1 MEIGGKVTLP
11 EPIAA
16 GTRFA
21 TEFPISTSLIAIL
34 IAPAGRVTVHGPTVA
49 EVNEAIGARTITWFA
64 FRHPFVAQVASYIS
78 SASKVTAADPVQLPA
93 LQVRLAVEDANVTA
107 HPDNVAPP

>member
-21 TEFPISTSLIAIL
+21 TEFPISTSLMAIL
-34 IAPAGRVTVHGPTVA
+34 IAPAGSVTVNVP
-49 EVNEAIGARTITWFA
+49 EVEEVKEVIGARTMT
-64 FRHPFVAQVASYIS
+64 
-78 SASKVTAADPVQLPA
+78 
-93 LQVRLAVEDANVTA
+93 
-107 HPDNVAPP
+107 